1 MKMKEFKGKQEGE
14 LRKMLASFR
23 EKLRKLNFQVVQKE
37 STQVREIRKVRQDIA
52 RILTHLNASKKNKVK

>member
-52 RILTHLNASKKNKVK
+52 RVLTHLNASKKNKVK